1 MTFRLFNTPL
11 VAAGYTEALGG
22 GDIDD
27 IDAARNAPA
36 KTPGEHLDKVSVH
49 SGLDYLEAAFGPS
62 EVTVNHAA
70 VAAGSP
76 PAGQSINFGWSTVTA
91 DHLLFTHNLGYL
103 PIAFVAVN
111 GNQLTPGMP
120 VQVQGDGGCRYAS
133 YSVTETGLYLHESAS
148 VGTSNLAAVSLT
160 YTFSIKRQPPAP
172 SGGRMLQFSEATGVL
187 SLAGGKVRSDRKY
200 AQVADEG
207 ELFGIALG
215 RTIDLANGA
224 PRFVRPDGVTIDPV
238 PAIQLSMSWAFGYG
252 SSWGAPINY
261 DGSFTGEGSVQLR
274 VR

>member
-1 MTFRLFNTPL
+1 MTFRLFNSPL
-11 VAAGYTEALGG
+11 VAAGYTEAAGG
-22 GDIDD
+22 GAMDD
-27 IDAARNAPA
+27 IDAGRNAPA
-36 KTPGEHLDKVSVH
+36 KTPEEHLDKLSVH
-49 SGLDYLEAAFGPS
+49 SQLDYLEAAFGPS
-62 EVTVNHAA
+62 EVTIDHAA
-70 VAAGSP
+70 VAVGSP
-76 PAGQSINFGWSTVTA
+76 PPGLSINFGWSTSTA
-91 DHLLFTHNLGYL
+91 DHLLFTHDLGYL

-111 GNQLTPGMP
+111 GNQLSPGMP

-148 VGTSNLAAVSLT
+148 VGTSDLAATSLT
-160 YTFSIKRQPPAP
+160 YTFAIMRQPPAP
-172 SGGRMLQFSEATGVL
+172 SGGHMLQFSEATGLL

-200 AQVADEG
+200 AQVAADG
-207 ELFGIALG
+207 EAFGIALG
-215 RTIDLANGA
+215 RNIDLAKGA

-252 SSWGAPINY
+252 SEWGAAINY